1 MTTFILR
8 AVLDDTKDP
17 QQHRT
22 VNYHYHLI
30 DPNNMAEHLD
40 RFRSFLHAAGVPES
54 DAARLVLVTPDDG
67 K

>member
-8 AVLDDTKDP
+8 AVLDEDP
-17 QQHRT
+17 NPTQHRT